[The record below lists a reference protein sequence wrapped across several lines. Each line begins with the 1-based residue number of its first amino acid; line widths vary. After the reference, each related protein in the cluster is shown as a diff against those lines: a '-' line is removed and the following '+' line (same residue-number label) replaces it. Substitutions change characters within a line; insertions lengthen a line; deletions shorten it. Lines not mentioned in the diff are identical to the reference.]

1 MLQRTYIKCKTVSEG
16 NWPPSGNELLARFNV
31 YVHCI
36 SIIGMFV
43 LTGLEGQISFR
54 IVVQFLGIIKS

>member
-1 MLQRTYIKCKTVSEG
+1 MKTVSEG
-16 NWPPSGNELLARFNV
+16 NWPPFGKELLARFNV

-36 SIIGMFV
+36 SIISLFV